1 MISTDF
7 SSVAPCSVT
16 LCGKKSRIYLIY
28 STTGICNAMKVIKWK
43 GKLGHKERE
52 TTVTEKSLLT
62 VECVRFQVNRK
73 TDNQFY
79 FLY

>member
-1 MISTDF
+1 
-7 SSVAPCSVT
+7 
-16 LCGKKSRIYLIY
+16 
-28 STTGICNAMKVIKWK
+28 MKVIKWK